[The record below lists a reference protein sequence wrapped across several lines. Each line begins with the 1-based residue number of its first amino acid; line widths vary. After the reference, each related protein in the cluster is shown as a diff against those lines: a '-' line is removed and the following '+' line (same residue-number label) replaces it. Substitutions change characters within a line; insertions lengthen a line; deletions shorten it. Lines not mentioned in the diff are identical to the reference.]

1 MPTDIYFAAD
11 RVAITVDEDPG
22 RVAEVFAATDRGAV
36 RLTREGGGGE
46 VYINPETVA
55 FWVLSETRP
64 DAEPQED
71 SPEAPVRRDTVTD
84 IWGNPISKRRR
95 R

>member
-1 MPTDIYFAAD
+1 VPTEIYFAAD

-36 RLTREGGGGE
+36 RLTRQGGGE

-55 FWVLSETRP
+55 FWVPSETGP
-64 DAEPQED
+64 DADRQED
-71 SPEAPVRRDTVTD
+71 SAETSVRRDTVTD